1 MSAAAS
7 CDAANHAAVSQRV
20 EITRRGY
27 LTKAVLCDV
36 SPPCATETLFNHEFW
51 MQPKNPFASR
61 VPPFVL
67 PASSRCINWKESDWP
82 TFEPHLSRDRAAP
95 RVRTFWDIMRLL
107 PNRTVWFHGD
117 SIQLQ
122 LCDAALCSLMRSK
135 VVGASEPVMG
145 QRPAW
150 LQRIAD
156 ATHLNLFTTL
166 LPNGARFVCSGIG
179 YFERAHVEQ
188 VLPHVDV
195 AMLNFGLHYHTHEDF
210 EKNLRSALVALS
222 AWQLGSPRTRIA
234 LWREGSAQHFK
245 GGSYTRGAEKTSRE
259 GAPCECEPLSVT
271 SSNLNLHGWR
281 LEQRLAP
288 QHHVGLVPFFNLTA
302 PRHDMH
308 RRHWCSFDRQTK
320 PGRCCDCTH
329 FCYTPLFWDAV
340 FGGLYRAVRR
350 HPAIADKGHRT
361 ATPFRIDAVAGARS
375 AAAGRRKPSGM
386 RPSKRGS
393 ATSRTGISRPTTTPS
408 GSSPAASTSRSA
420 ARNALV
426 GLAMGRQ
433 LDQSSYMD

>member
-179 YFERAHVEQ
+179 YFEPPRRRAGAASRRRGDAE
-188 VLPHVDV
+188 
-195 AMLNFGLHYHTHEDF
+195 
-210 EKNLRSALVALS
+210 LRTALSHARGFREESPQRALALS

-234 LWREGSAQHFK
+234 LWREGSAQHFRAAP
-245 GGSYTRGAEKTSRE
+245 TREALRRLRRGALRVRALERDVIQSESARVALRAATRAP
-259 GAPCECEPLSVT
+259 APCRPRPVLQPD
-271 SSNLNLHGWR
+271 GA
-281 LEQRLAP
+281 AP
-288 QHHVGLVPFFNLTA
+288 
-302 PRHDMH
+302 
-308 RRHWCSFDRQTK
+308 
-320 PGRCCDCTH
+320 
-329 FCYTPLFWDAV
+329 
-340 FGGLYRAVRR
+340 
-350 HPAIADKGHRT
+350 
-361 ATPFRIDAVAGARS
+361 
-375 AAAGRRKPSGM
+375 
-386 RPSKRGS
+386 
-393 ATSRTGISRPTTTPS
+393 
-408 GSSPAASTSRSA
+408 
-420 ARNALV
+420 
-426 GLAMGRQ
+426 
-433 LDQSSYMD
+433 